1 MRSGKLRHRLDFEAP
16 GLQQDPATGEM
27 LEGWTLV
34 WSKVPASIEAL
45 SARDLIAAKA
55 GQSEVSARI
64 VIRYRTGILPTM
76 RILHRDVIYNIQG
89 LPLPDKVSGLE
100 YLTLL
105 VAAGVN
111 DG

>member
-1 MRSGKLRHRLDFEAP
+1 MQAGKLRHRITLQRLAT
-16 GLQQDPATGEM
+16 QQDPVTGEM
-27 LEGWTLV
+27 QEGV
-34 WSKVPASIEAL
+34 WVEVAKLWASIEAL

>member
-1 MRSGKLRHRLDFEAP
+1 MRSGKLRHRLVFEAP

-55 GQSEVSARI
+55 DRKSV
-64 VIRYRTGILPTM
+64 V
-76 RILHRDVIYNIQG
+76 
-89 LPLPDKVSGLE
+89 
-100 YLTLL
+100 
-105 VAAGVN
+105 
-111 DG
+111 

>member
-1 MRSGKLRHRLDFEAP
+1 MRSGKLRHRVRFEAP
-16 GLQQDPATGEM
+16 GMQQDPVTGEM
-27 LEGWTLV
+27 VDGWMPV
-34 WSKVPASIEAL
+34 WSEVPASIEAL

-55 GQSEVSARI
+55 GQSEITGRI
-64 VIRYRTGILPTM
+64 VIRYRAGVLPTM
-76 RILHRDVIYNIQG
+76 RVVHRETIYNIQG
-89 LPLPDKVSGLE
+89 QPLPDKVSGLE

>member
-1 MRSGKLRHRLDFEAP
+1 MRSGKLRHRVDFEAP
-16 GLQQDPATGEM
+16 GLQQDPVTGEM

-45 SARDLIAAKA
+45 SARDLIAAQA
-55 GQSEVSARI
+55 GQSEISARI

-76 RILHRDVIYNIQG
+76 RILHRDTIYNIQG

-105 VAAGVN
+105 VATGVN

>member
-1 MRSGKLRHRLDFEAP
+1 MRSGKLRHRVDFQAP
-16 GLQQDPATGEM
+16 GQGQDPVTGEM
-27 LEGWTLV
+27 VEGWVSV
-34 WSKVPASIEAL
+34 WEKVPASIEAL
-45 SARDLIAAKA
+45 SARDLIAAQA

-64 VIRYRTGILPTM
+64 VIRYRTGVLPPM
-76 RILHRDVIYNIQG
+76 RILHRDMIYNIQG
-89 LPLPDKVSGLE
+89 QPLPDKVSGLE